1 MTAGESTA
9 SPPSPE
15 ALHGD
20 LESLWQQLQ
29 RIRERAEALEARFE
43 PELQQVHPNFAA
55 SARNLL
61 HYFALRQYDIG
72 ELQERLSELGLSSLG
87 RAEHHVLASIHAV
100 QHALLRLC
108 SDDAA
113 DSDAGHLPFPPGEKR
128 LQLHARALLGEPPAE
143 RAVPIMV
150 TLPTAA
156 ADDYD
161 YVRGL
166 MSAGMDLARIN
177 CAHDTQE
184 AWLGMIRNVRMASD
198 KLGRPCRIMMDLGGP
213 KFRTG
218 QLQPGPKVSRLRP
231 RRDALGQVLAPRR
244 VRCVPDDEP
253 WTGTKSAVVPVPRRS
268 IELAEIGDLLR
279 FKDTR
284 GRRRKLEVVLKDNKG
299 LVLELYKTAYIGT
312 DLSFRLVSR
321 TTGEELEF
329 RFGELPPV
337 EQPIMLHV
345 GDPLILTRDGAPGAP
360 AVLDKDDRVTTP
372 ARVSCRPVEIFEQ
385 VAINDPVSLDDGR
398 IEGIVEEVSGD
409 EILVRITS
417 AKPTGSRLRSNK
429 GINFPGTDLDLEGI
443 TVRDREDLAF
453 VVEHADVVA
462 LSFVR
467 RPEDVIALQEE
478 LRKYPGRDVPIVAK
492 IETRRAF
499 SALPQ
504 ILLAV
509 MRRYPAGLMIARGD
523 LAIECG
529 WVRLAEIQEEMLWIC
544 EAAHVPVIWAT
555 QVLEGAAKKGTPTR
569 AEITDAAM
577 SQRADCVMLNKGPNI
592 LGAIHTLDKIL
603 RKMQRHHDKKTAR
616 LVRLSISDI

>member
-1 MTAGESTA
+1 MTAGES
-9 SPPSPE
+9 SGLPPSPE
-15 ALHGD
+15 VLHG
-20 LESLWQQLQ
+20 EMQSLWQQLQ

-61 HYFALRQYDIG
+61 HYVALRQYDIG

-87 RAEHHVLASIHAV
+87 RSEHHVLASIQAV
-100 QHALLRLC
+100 QHALLRLS
-108 SDDAA
+108 SDEAI
-113 DSDAGHLPFPPGEKR
+113 DSDVGHLPFPPDEKR
-128 LQLHARALLGEPPAE
+128 LQLHASALLGEPPAE

-150 TLPTAA
+150 TLPVEA

-161 YVRGL
+161 FVRDL
-166 MSAGMDLARIN
+166 MAAGTELARIN
-177 CAHDTQE
+177 CAHDTRDTWQR
-184 AWLGMIRNVRMASD
+184 MIRNVRRASEE
-198 KLGRPCRIMMDLGGP
+198 LGRPCRIMMDLGGP

-218 QLQPGPKVSRLRP
+218 ILEPGPRVLRLRP

-244 VRCVPDDEP
+244 VRFVPEDEP
-253 WTGTKSAVVPVPRRS
+253 WTGTKSAVVPVPRRA
-268 IELAEIGDLLR
+268 IELAEIGDVLR
-279 FKDTR
+279 FRDTR
-284 GRRRKLEVVLKDNKG
+284 GRRRKLEVVVKDNKG

-312 DLSFRLVSR
+312 GLSFLLVSR
-321 TTGEELEF
+321 TTGEKLEF
-329 RFGELPPV
+329 RFGELPQV
-337 EQPIMLHV
+337 EQPIILHV
-345 GDPLILTRDGAPGAP
+345 GDVLVLTKDGTPGTP
-360 AVLDKDDRVTTP
+360 AVLDKNDVVTAP
-372 ARVSCRPVEIFEQ
+372 AHVSCRPIEIFEQ
-385 VAINDPVSLDDGR
+385 VGVNDPVSLDDGR
-398 IEGIVEEVSGD
+398 IEGVVEKVSA
-409 EILVRITS
+409 EQIILRITS

-429 GINFPGTDLDLEGI
+429 GVNFPATDLEVEGI
-443 TVRDREDLAF
+443 TAKDREDLAF
-453 VVEHADVVA
+453 IVEHADIVA

-467 RPEDVIALQEE
+467 RPDDVIALQEE
-478 LRKYPGRDVPIVAK
+478 LARYPDRDMPIVAK
-492 IETRRAF
+492 IETKRAF

-504 ILLAV
+504 ILLAI
-509 MRRYPAGLMIARGD
+509 MRRYPAGMMIARGD

-603 RKMQRHHDKKTAR
+603 RQMQRHHDKKTAR

>member
-9 SPPSPE
+9 SRPE
-15 ALHGD
+15 SEAMHSN
-20 LESLWQQLQ
+20 LESLRQQLQ
-29 RIRERAEALEARFE
+29 CIRERAEALELRFE
-43 PELQQVHPNFAA
+43 SELRQVHPTFAA

-61 HYFALRQYDIG
+61 HYVALRQFDIG
-72 ELQERLSELGLSSLG
+72 ELQEQLAELGLSSLG
-87 RAEHHVLASIHAV
+87 RSEHHVLASIHAV
-100 QHALLRLC
+100 QHALLRLY
-108 SDDAA
+108 SDGALE
-113 DSDAGHLPFPPGEKR
+113 SDAGHLPFPPGEKR
-128 LQLHARALLGEPPAE
+128 LQLHAKALLGEPPAK

-150 TLPTAA
+150 TLPIEA
-156 ADDYD
+156 ADDYG
-161 YVRGL
+161 YVQDL
-166 MSAGMDLARIN
+166 MAAGMDLARIN
-177 CAHDTQE
+177 CAHDMPET
-184 AWLGMIRNVRMASD
+184 WLRMIRNVRRASE

-253 WTGTKSAVVPVPRRS
+253 WTGTKSAVIPVPRRA

-284 GRRRKLEVVLKDNKG
+284 GRRRKLKVVLKDNKG

-345 GDPLILTRDGAPGAP
+345 GDPLILTRDGAQGAP
-360 AVLDKDDRVTTP
+360 AVLDKDDIVTTP

-385 VAINDPVSLDDGR
+385 VAISDPVSLDDGR

-478 LRKYPGRDVPIVAK
+478 LSKYPERGVPIVAK
-492 IETRRAF
+492 IETKRAF
-499 SALPQ
+499 NALPQ

-509 MRRYPAGLMIARGD
+509 MRRYPAGMMIARGD

-555 QVLEGAAKKGTPTR
+555 QVLEGAAKKGMPTR

-603 RKMQRHHDKKTAR
+603 RKMQRHHDKKSAR